1 MVEKGFERKPSVVET
16 FKSLDLE
23 PEPEPAYIARERK
36 PDYIP
41 IDRELKI

>member
-1 MVEKGFERKPSVVET
+1 MVEKGFERKPSVLET
-16 FKSLDLE
+16 FKPLPID
-23 PEPEPAYIARERK
+23 PEPAYIAMERK